1 MGKVY
6 LNSENK
12 LVVETD
18 NGIINP
24 DGTSKANIIHEEKYY
39 IEGVDLCHLMNAI
52 NKTKICIFSGHT
64 SLIGH
69 PSLMGY
75 RSFLSYKILTD
86 NEQSEKFNELIKI
99 KDDEIKHLKDKI
111 IEYNSNK
118 KIFWR
123 PIDIEDL

>member
-6 LNSENK
+6 LNKENK

-24 DGTSKANIIHEEKYY
+24 DGTYKANIIPDEKYY
-39 IEGVDLCHLMNAI
+39 IEGKDLCHLMNAI
-52 NKTKICIFSGHT
+52 NKTKIEIFSGHT
-64 SLIGH
+64 SLRD
-69 PSLMGY
+69 Y
-75 RSFLSYKILTD
+75 RSFLSYNILTD
-86 NEQSEKFNELIKI
+86 KESSEKFNELIKM
-99 KDDEIKHLKDKI
+99 KDDKIKHLKDKI
-111 IEYNSNK
+111 IEYNSDK

>member
-6 LNSENK
+6 LNRENK

-24 DGTSKANIIHEEKYY
+24 DGTSKANIIPEEKYY

-64 SLIGH
+64 SL
-69 PSLMGY
+69 MGY

-86 NEQSEKFNELIKI
+86 NEQSEKFNELIKM

>member
-18 NGIINP
+18 NGVVNP
-24 DGTSKANIIHEEKYY
+24 DGTSKANILDNEKYY

-52 NKTKICIFSGHT
+52 NKTKIEIFSGY
-64 SLIGH
+64 
-69 PSLMGY
+69 M
-75 RSFLSYKILTD
+75 RSFFNGGCVSYQILSDK
-86 NEQSEKFNELIKI
+86 ESAEKFNELIKM
-99 KDDEIKHLKDKI
+99 KDDKIKYLKDKI
-111 IEYNSNK
+111 IEYNSDK

-123 PIDIEDL
+123 PIDIDDL